1 MYADEQVDRAV
12 GAKRKGALAA
22 YRDATLFKVVY
33 AGAVL
38 RGAAL
43 GGSVIP

>member
-33 AGAVL
+33 AGL
-38 RGAAL
+38 FSGAQPWVAA
-43 GGSVIP
+43 